1 MLDAKPI
8 VEPSRLAP
16 WLTSFAGVTLAHVAQ
31 VVFLLWVATHA
42 KYCCD
47 ASDYYIPAGRA
58 IFHDGLL
65 WQDPYAGYRFYF
77 VPMIFGALQK
87 MLGLSAADAPARLP
101 FALAAIFCF
110 VSILTSFH
118 VVRRNGMRR
127 WLAYGVPLLFN
138 PFLLAVVPYPLQ
150 ESVVIIFCIPL
161 LVVLLASE
169 QRDYRKTCVI
179 AALFCGIAFIARS
192 SLLWTLLP
200 ALLFVGYEARRVRP
214 GKSHILQG
222 VALASLIWIVLI
234 APQSYI
240 SWHKFG
246 TVFPLAKIAVG
257 YDQFAYGVEFLNYTT
272 IFDDGGFGPFPVLSP
287 YSDLPAAEKTPA
299 FYFNHPAEGAF
310 LVLAHVWSGL
320 NYVALT
326 PYVAETDL
334 TIVTPWL
341 ILSSIVVAYGI
352 LGLPLLFARR
362 EEGGAALLLITLALL
377 CCAYTAFAGTESRF
391 GLLGFAALS
400 VSMWRLVSNRA
411 NLPLCLQA
419 LPLAVAYVGM
429 STAFNALLLYRTPVP
444 WPHVGESRPIQSVEP
459 HVSFST
465 GANSGRHDS
474 EARSAR
480 IARTAAFIDHTELV
494 A

>member
-1 MLDAKPI
+1 
-8 VEPSRLAP
+8 
-16 WLTSFAGVTLAHVAQ
+16 VTIAHCAQ
-31 VVFLLWVATHA
+31 VAFLLWVATHA
-42 KYCCD
+42 KFCCD

-87 MLGLSAADAPARLP
+87 LLGMSAADAPARLP

-110 VSILTSFH
+110 VSIVTSFH

-127 WLAYGVPLLFN
+127 WLAYAVPLLFN

-150 ESVVIIFCIPL
+150 ESIVIIFCVPL
-161 LVVLLASE
+161 LVVLLAGE
-169 QRDYRKTCVI
+169 QRDYRKTCVL

-200 ALLFVGYEARRVRP
+200 ALLFAAYEARRGRP
-214 GKSHILQG
+214 GKSHLLQG
-222 VALASLIWIVLI
+222 AALASLIWIVLI

-246 TVFPLAKIAVG
+246 TVVPLAQTAVG
-257 YDQFAYGVEFLNYTT
+257 HDQLAYGVEWLNYTT
-272 IFDDGGFGPFPVLSP
+272 IFDDRGFGPFPVLSP
-287 YSDLPAAEKTPA
+287 YSNLPAAEKTPA

-326 PYVAETDL
+326 PYVAPTDL
-334 TIVTPWL
+334 TILSPWL
-341 ILSSIVVAYGI
+341 ILSSTVVAYGA
-352 LGLPLLFARR
+352 LGLLSLFARR
-362 EEGGAALLLITLALL
+362 EDRNAALLLTGLALL
-377 CCAYTAFAGTESRF
+377 CCAYTAFVGTESRY

-400 VSMWRLVSNRA
+400 VSGWRLVSNRA
-411 NLPLCLQA
+411 NLSFCLQV
-419 LPLAVAYVGM
+419 LPLVVAYVGL
-429 STAFNALLLYRTPVP
+429 STAFNAMLLYRTPVP
-444 WPHVGESRPIQSVEP
+444 WPHVGENRPIQSVEP

-465 GANSGRHDS
+465 DANSGRHDS
-474 EARSAR
+474 PADRAR
-480 IARTAAFIDHTELV
+480 IRRTAVSIDHPALG